1 MFKLCRHCLMET
13 FIVASLDSNYQN
25 PSVFVVVVVVVVVLM
40 LIRASFIH
48 PPQVLQKLMIS
59 DSCLQMK

>member
-1 MFKLCRHCLMET
+1 M
-13 FIVASLDSNYQN
+13 ASLDSNYQN
-25 PSVFVVVVVVVVVLM
+25 PSVFFFVVVVVVVLM

-48 PPQVLQKLMIS
+48 SPLVLQKLMIS